1 MLGPWVLETGLVC
14 RGSLMLSIRFSDAGA
29 LGFGGWAGV
38 LFELDAE
45 RQILWCSGPGVWR
58 LGGRVVVA

>member
-1 MLGPWVLETGLVC
+1 MLGPWVLEAGLVC

-38 LFELDAE
+38 PWQFDAE
-45 RQILWCSGPGVWR
+45 HLIF
-58 LGGRVVVA
+58 